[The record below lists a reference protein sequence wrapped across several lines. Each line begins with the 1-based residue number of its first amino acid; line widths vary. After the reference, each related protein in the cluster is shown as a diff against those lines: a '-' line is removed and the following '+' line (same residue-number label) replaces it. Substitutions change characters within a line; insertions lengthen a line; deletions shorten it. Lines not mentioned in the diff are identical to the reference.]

1 MRIITSKRDNKDGSL
16 YHFCPKDAENV
27 AVDACRACPFGQVED
42 LTSRYRI
49 HCSFT
54 AEGVELVEYEPP
66 KAHDSSAGLG
76 RGEVIKSERHSWV
89 EPKLDGARAIVHCTP
104 DGVFIT
110 SRRRDKT
117 GKYNQFQDNVPHLRD
132 HPQLVALGK
141 AGYTILDGEI
151 MMDEGE
157 GGSLGSTM
165 SVVGSKPERAIEVQ
179 KKFGNAVLHLFDA
192 CRVANEDI
200 TSLPL
205 SERHTLMAAIF
216 IARPDYILLVP
227 VKKNQTAA
235 QKQVLFDEAL
245 EAGQE
250 GLVIKD
256 PSSGYGASHAW
267 LKVKQHVTIDAQV
280 TGWEMGK
287 VGGKYAHT
295 LGALKVSVVDEATD
309 DLREIANVIP
319 GDNELRDRLFDQLK
333 ALSGQEIEGLG
344 MVIELEGQ
352 GFTIEYRIRHP
363 RIVRYREDRS
373 EPNSVDFTKVVVI

>member
-1 MRIITSKRDNKDGSL
+1 MRIIQSKRDSQSGEN
-16 YHFCPKDAENV
+16 YHYCPVEAKNLTAET
-27 AVDACRACPFGQVED
+27 CRTCPYGKVED

-49 HCSFT
+49 HCSFK
-54 AEGVELVEYEPP
+54 AEGVELIEFEPP

-76 RGEVIKSERHSWV
+76 RGEVINSERHSWV

-110 SRRRDKT
+110 SRRRDKA

-132 HPQLVALGK
+132 HPLLK
-141 AGYTILDGEI
+141 AIGAGGYSIFDGEV

-157 GGSLGSTM
+157 GGSLSSTM

-179 KKFGNAVLHLFDA
+179 KKYGNAALHLFD
-192 CRVANEDI
+192 VARYKGHDATGE
-200 TSLPL
+200 SL
-205 SERHTLMAAIF
+205 E
-216 IARPDYILLVP
+216 ARRRILENTFGGDESISLVP
-227 VKKNQTAA
+227 VKQGQTSD
-235 QKQVLFDEAL
+235 QKQTLFTEAL
-245 EAGQE
+245 ESGQE

-256 PSSGYGASHAW
+256 PTATYTASHAW

-287 VGGKYAHT
+287 TGGKYAHT
-295 LGALKVSVVDEATD
+295 LGALKVSVVDEETGT
-309 DLREIANVIP
+309 LREIANVIP
-319 GDNELRDRLFDQLK
+319 GDNDLRDRLFAQLQV
-333 ALSGQEIEGLG
+333 LSSEEIEGLG

-352 GFTIEYRIRHP
+352 GFSQEYRIRHP

-373 EPNSVDFTKVVVI
+373 EPNSIDFTKVVRI